1 LIIINLERRSNMG
14 LQTNKELLNLAKKG
28 GYAVGAFN
36 INNLEVLQAI
46 VSAGE
51 AEKSPAIIA
60 VSEGAIQY
68 AGLAYIVSMVR
79 TAAERASIPLSLH
92 LDHGQDIKTIQSCI
106 ENGFTSVMIDG
117 SHLEFQ
123 ENIAITKEVV
133 KMAVKKAISVE
144 AELGR
149 LKGIEDKV
157 SVSEREVFLTDPQAA
172 EDFVKKTEVDAL
184 AIAIGTSHGA
194 YKFKGEVKLD
204 FERLREIAKKVDI
217 PLVLHGASGVPL
229 SVLEKAE
236 RFGAKLPGAKG
247 IPDEAIQKAIPLGIS
262 KINIDTDLRLSFVG
276 AIREVLATKPDE
288 FDPRKILGPG
298 REAIRQTVQSKMRLF
313 GSSGK
318 AI

>member
-1 LIIINLERRSNMG
+1 MALK
-14 LQTNKELLNLAKKG
+14 TNRELLGRAKKG

-36 INNLEVLQAI
+36 INNLEILQAI

-68 AGLAYIVSMVR
+68 AGMPYIVSMVR
-79 TAAERASIPLSLH
+79 TASEQTFIPLSLH
-92 LDHGQDIKTIQSCI
+92 LDHGTDLEIIRSCI

-117 SHLEFQ
+117 SHLEFE
-123 ENIAITKEVV
+123 ENVGVTRKVV
-133 KMAVKKAISVE
+133 EMAKGKGVSVE

-149 LKGIEDKV
+149 LKGIEEKI
-157 SVSEREVFLTDPQAA
+157 SVSEKEAFLTDPQAA
-172 EDFVKKTEVDAL
+172 EAFVKRTEVDAL
-184 AIAIGTSHGA
+184 AVAIGTSHGA
-194 YKFKGEVKLD
+194 YKFKGESKLD
-204 FERLREIAKKVDI
+204 FDRLKEIGKRVYI

-229 SVLEKAE
+229 SVLERAE

-247 IPDEAIQKAIPLGIS
+247 IPDDAIQKAISFGIS
-262 KINIDTDLRLSFVG
+262 KINIDTDLRLSFIG
-276 AIREVLATKPDE
+276 AVREVLLTKPEE
-288 FDPRKILGPG
+288 FDPRKVLGPG
-298 REAIRQTVQSKMRLF
+298 REAIKQTVQSKMKLF

>member
-1 LIIINLERRSNMG
+1 MG
-14 LQTNKELLNLAKKG
+14 LHTNQELLGKAKRG

-36 INNLEVLQAI
+36 INNLEILQAI

-68 AGLAYIVSMVR
+68 AGLTYIVSMAR
-79 TAAERASIPLSLH
+79 IASEQASIPLSLH
-92 LDHGQDIKTIQSCI
+92 LDHGKDLEIIRSCV

-117 SHLEFQ
+117 SHLDFQ
-123 ENIAITKEVV
+123 GNIAITKKVV
-133 KMAVKKAISVE
+133 KMANKRGVSVE
-144 AELGR
+144 GELGR

-157 SVSEREVFLTDPQAA
+157 SVSDQEAFLTDPQAA
-172 EDFVKKTEVDAL
+172 VEFVNQTGVDAL

-204 FERLREIAKKVDI
+204 FERLKEIAGRVNI
-217 PLVLHGASGVPL
+217 PLVLHGASGVPQP
-229 SVLEKAE
+229 VLEKAE

-247 IPDEAIQKAIPLGIS
+247 IPDEAIQKAISYGIC

-276 AIREVLATKPDE
+276 AIREILTTKPEE

-298 REAIRQTVQSKMRLF
+298 REAIKQTVQAKMRLF

-318 AI
+318 VV

>member
-1 LIIINLERRSNMG
+1 MPLR
-14 LQTNKELLNLAKKG
+14 TNKDLLNLAKKG

-36 INNLEVLQAI
+36 INNLEILQAI

-68 AGLAYIVSMVR
+68 AGLPFIVSMAR
-79 TAAERASIPLSLH
+79 TASDQASIPLSLH
-92 LDHGQDIKTIQSCI
+92 LDHGKDFEIIQSCI

-123 ENIAITKEVV
+123 ENMAITKKVV
-133 KMAVKKAISVE
+133 EMARKKAVSVE

-157 SVSEREVFLTDPQAA
+157 SVSEREAFLTDPQAA
-172 EDFVKKTEVDAL
+172 EEFVKKTEVDAL

-204 FERLREIAKKVDI
+204 FERLKEIARRVDI
-217 PLVLHGASGVPL
+217 PIVLHGASGVPH

-247 IPDEAIQKAIPLGIS
+247 IPDDAIQKAISLGIA
-262 KINIDTDLRLSFVG
+262 KINIDTDLRLSFIG
-276 AIREVLATKPDE
+276 AIREVLTNKPEE

-298 REAIRQTVQSKMRLF
+298 REAIKQTVQSKMRLF

-318 AI
+318 AA

>member
-1 LIIINLERRSNMG
+1 MPLR
-14 LQTNKELLNLAKKG
+14 TNQELLALAKRG

-36 INNLEVLQAI
+36 INNLEILQAI

-68 AGLAYIVSMVR
+68 AGLAYIVSMAR
-79 TAAERASIPLSLH
+79 IASDQTSVPLSLH
-92 LDHGQDIKTIQSCI
+92 LDHGKDLDIIRSCV

-123 ENIAITKEVV
+123 ENISTTKKVV
-133 KMAVKKAISVE
+133 EMARKKRVSVE

-157 SVSEREVFLTDPQAA
+157 SVSEREAFLTDPKAA
-172 EDFVKKTEVDAL
+172 EEFVKKTEVDAL

-204 FERLREIAKKVDI
+204 FERLKEIGRRVDI
-217 PLVLHGASGVPL
+217 PLVLHGASGVPQI
-229 SVLEKAE
+229 VLEKAE

-247 IPDEAIQKAIPLGIS
+247 IPDDAIQMAVSLGIA
-262 KINIDTDLRLSFVG
+262 KINIDTDLRLSFIG
-276 AIREVLATKPDE
+276 AIREVLTNKPEE

-298 REAIRQTVQSKMRLF
+298 REAIKQTVQSKMRLF

-318 AI
+318 AV

>member
-1 LIIINLERRSNMG
+1 LIIVNRERRSDMP
-14 LQTNKELLNLAKKG
+14 LQTNQELLTLAKKR

-36 INNLEVLQAI
+36 INNLEILQAI

-68 AGLAYIVSMVR
+68 AGLPYIVSMVR
-79 TAAERASIPLSLH
+79 IASNQSSIPLSLH
-92 LDHGQDIKTIQSCI
+92 LDHGKDLKIIRSCV

-123 ENIAITKEVV
+123 ENISMTKKVV
-133 KMAVKKAISVE
+133 EIARKNGVSVE
-144 AELGR
+144 GELGR
-149 LKGIEDKV
+149 LRGIEDKV
-157 SVSEREVFLTDPQAA
+157 SVSEREAFLTDPQAA
-172 EDFVKKTEVDAL
+172 EEFVNKTEVDAL

-204 FERLREIAKKVDI
+204 FERLKVIARRVDI
-217 PLVLHGASGVPL
+217 PLVLHGASGVPQA
-229 SVLEKAE
+229 VLEKAE

-247 IPDEAIQKAIPLGIS
+247 IPDDAIQTAVYLGIA
-262 KINIDTDLRLSFVG
+262 KINIDTDLRLSFIG
-276 AIREVLATKPDE
+276 AIREVLMNKPEE

-298 REAIRQTVQSKMRLF
+298 REAIKQTVQSKMRLF

-318 AI
+318 AA

>member
-1 LIIINLERRSNMG
+1 MPLR
-14 LQTNKELLNLAKKG
+14 TNRELLTPAKKG

-36 INNLEVLQAI
+36 MNNLEILQAI

-68 AGLAYIVSMVR
+68 AGMPFIISMVR
-79 TAAERASIPLSLH
+79 TASDQTSILLSLH
-92 LDHGQDIKTIQSCI
+92 LDHGRDLEIIQSCI

-123 ENIAITKEVV
+123 ENIALTRKVV
-133 KMAVKKAISVE
+133 EMARKKAVSVE
-144 AELGR
+144 GELGR
-149 LKGIEDKV
+149 LKGIEDNV
-157 SVSEREVFLTDPQAA
+157 SVAEREIFLTDPQAA
-172 EDFVKKTEVDAL
+172 EEFAKRTEVDAL

-194 YKFKGEVKLD
+194 YKFKGEAKLD
-204 FERLREIAKKVDI
+204 LARLKEIGEKVGI
-217 PLVLHGASGVPL
+217 PLVLHGASGVPR

-236 RFGAKLPGAKG
+236 QFGAKLPGAKG
-247 IPDEAIQKAIPLGIS
+247 IPDETIRKAIPLGIA
-262 KINIDTDLRLSFVG
+262 KINIDTDLRLSFIG
-276 AIREVLATKPDE
+276 AIREVLTNKPEE

-298 REAIRQTVQSKMRLF
+298 REAIKQTVQSKMKLF

-318 AI
+318 AV

>member
-1 LIIINLERRSNMG
+1 MPLR
-14 LQTNKELLNLAKKG
+14 TNKELLTRAKKG

-36 INNLEVLQAI
+36 MNNLEILQAI

-68 AGLAYIVSMVR
+68 AGLPFIVSMVQ
-79 TAAERASIPLSLH
+79 TASHQTSIPLSLH
-92 LDHGQDIKTIQSCI
+92 LDHGRDLEIIRSCI

-123 ENIAITKEVV
+123 ENITMTRKVV
-133 KMAVKKAISVE
+133 EMAREKAISVE

-149 LKGIEDKV
+149 LKGIEDNV
-157 SVSEREVFLTDPQAA
+157 SVAERDAFLTDPQAA
-172 EDFVKKTEVDAL
+172 EEFVKRTEVDAL

-194 YKFKGEVKLD
+194 YKFKGEAKLD
-204 FERLREIAKKVDI
+204 LERLKEIGGKVGI
-217 PLVLHGASGVPL
+217 PLVLHGASGIPR

-236 RFGAKLPGAKG
+236 QFGAKLPGAKG
-247 IPDEAIQKAIPLGIS
+247 IPDEAIRNAIPLGIA
-262 KINIDTDLRLSFVG
+262 KINIDTDLRLSFIG
-276 AIREVLATKPDE
+276 AIREVLTKKPEE

-298 REAIRQTVQSKMRLF
+298 REAIKQTVQSKMKLF
-313 GSSGK
+313 GSSRK

>member
-1 LIIINLERRSNMG
+1 MT
-14 LQTNKELLNLAKKG
+14 LQTNQELLTLAKKG

-36 INNLEVLQAI
+36 INNLEILQAI

-68 AGLAYIVSMVR
+68 AGLPYIVSMVR
-79 TAAERASIPLSLH
+79 IASNQSSIPLSLH
-92 LDHGQDIKTIQSCI
+92 LDHGKDLEIIRSCV

-123 ENIAITKEVV
+123 ENISMTKKVV
-133 KMAVKKAISVE
+133 EIARKNGVSVE
-144 AELGR
+144 GELGR

-157 SVSEREVFLTDPQAA
+157 SVSEREAFLTEPHAA
-172 EDFVKKTEVDAL
+172 EEFVNKTEVDAL

-204 FERLREIAKKVDI
+204 FERLKVIARRVDI
-217 PLVLHGASGVPL
+217 PLVLHGASGVPQA
-229 SVLEKAE
+229 VLQKAE

-247 IPDEAIQKAIPLGIS
+247 IPDDAIQTAISLGIA
-262 KINIDTDLRLSFVG
+262 KINIDTDLRLSFIG
-276 AIREVLATKPDE
+276 AIREVLMNKPEE

-298 REAIRQTVQSKMRLF
+298 REAIKQTVQSKMRLF

-318 AI
+318 AS